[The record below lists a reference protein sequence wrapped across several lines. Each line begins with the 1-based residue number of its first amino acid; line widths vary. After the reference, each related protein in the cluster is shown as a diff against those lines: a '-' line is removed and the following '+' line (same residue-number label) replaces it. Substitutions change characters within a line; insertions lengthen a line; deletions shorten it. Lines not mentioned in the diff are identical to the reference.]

1 MHITL
6 KNPKTKHMKYFF
18 LHFLLFTSA
27 LCLAQ
32 VNFTSSNLPIVLLET
47 NGQTIPDEPKISAT
61 MKIIY
66 NGPGV
71 RNEVSTSQYNFV
83 GNIGIEVR
91 GNSSQSFDQKQYGF
105 ETRTPS
111 GENLDTSLLGMP
123 AEKDWVL
130 YAPWNDI
137 SMIRNVLGYHLW
149 NQMDHWGPRTRM
161 VELVLNGNY
170 QGVYVLTESIKR
182 GDHRVKTASLKEKD
196 ISGIELTGGYIMK
209 IDAQNSPTD
218 KAFNSSVP
226 GVVSGSGGF
235 GQTPTTTVTWLYHY
249 PEPKKIQ
256 PAQEEYIRKYIDT
269 VEQLL
274 QSPYFNDPVN
284 GYKKYLSTQS
294 FLDYFI
300 HTELSLNADGYKR
313 SAYFYKEKMQK
324 DGSKGKFKAGPVWDL
339 NLAYGNCNFC
349 KANQVNA
356 WAYKGCETLPVPA
369 MWGRLLE
376 DPEFANELKCRYLE
390 LRQGILSD
398 AYIHSFIDAYADTLN
413 EAQAR
418 HFSKWT
424 KLLQKGGGFPG
435 FPGFPGGDLWFSAY
449 RVSSYAEEIDTL
461 KKWFTARLKF
471 LDNNLPGTCVITSNA
486 QKTQFHSIQV
496 APNPADDILII
507 ESDEKI
513 NSIQL
518 FSSIGQLIID
528 KTIKSNERRITLKE
542 IEECTPGIYSLIVHG
557 EDGKVGKKLIV
568 VQ

>member
-1 MHITL
+1 
-6 KNPKTKHMKYFF
+6 MKYFF
-18 LHFLLFTSA
+18 LHFLLLSSA
-27 LCLAQ
+27 LCFAQ

-66 NGPGV
+66 NGQGV
-71 RNEVSTSQYNFV
+71 RNQVNNTQFNFV
-83 GNIGIEVR
+83 GNIGIELR
-91 GNSSQSFDQKQYGF
+91 GNSSQNFDQKQYGF
-105 ETRTPS
+105 ETRDAA
-111 GENLDTSLLGMP
+111 GENLDTALLGMP
-123 AEKDWVL
+123 SEKDWVL

-137 SMIRNVLGYHLW
+137 SMIRNVLAYHLW
-149 NQMDHWGPRTRM
+149 NKMDHWGPRTRM
-161 VELVLNGNY
+161 VELILNGNY

-182 GDHRVKTASLKEKD
+182 GDYRVKTASLKAKD
-196 ISGIELTGGYIMK
+196 ISGIDLTGGYIMK
-209 IDAQNSPTD
+209 IDAQNSPDD
-218 KAFNSSVP
+218 KAFNSTVP

-235 GQTPTTTVTWLYHY
+235 GGTPSTTVTWLYHY
-249 PEPKKIQ
+249 PESKNIQ

-269 VEQLL
+269 VETLI
-274 QSPYFNDPVN
+274 QSPNFNDPVN
-284 GYKKYLSTQS
+284 GYGKYISLQS

-300 HTELSLNADGYKR
+300 HTEVSLNSDGFKR

-324 DGSKGKFKAGPVWDL
+324 DGTKGKLKAGPVWDL

-349 KANQVNA
+349 KGNQVTA
-356 WAYKGCETLPVPA
+356 WVHKGCETLPVPA
-369 MWGRLLE
+369 MWGRLLQ
-376 DPEFANELKCRYLE
+376 DPNFANDLKCRYLE

-424 KLLQKGGGFPG
+424 KLFQTSGGGG

-449 RVSSYAEEIDTL
+449 RVTSYAAEIDTL

-486 QKTQFHSIQV
+486 QKSQFQNLKV
-496 APNPADDILII
+496 LPNPADDMLII
-507 ESDEKI
+507 ESDERI
-513 NSIQL
+513 TSVQL

-528 KTIKSNERRITLKE
+528 KTITGTENRLTFKE

-557 EDGKVGKKLIV
+557 EDGKIGKKLIMV
-568 VQ
+568 K

>member
-1 MHITL
+1 
-6 KNPKTKHMKYFF
+6 MKYFF
-18 LHFLLFTSA
+18 LHFLLLSSA
-27 LCLAQ
+27 LCFAQ
-32 VNFTSSNLPIVLLET
+32 VNFTSSNLPIVLVET

-66 NGPGV
+66 NGQGV
-71 RNEVSTSQYNFV
+71 RNQVNNTQFNFV
-83 GNIGIEVR
+83 GNIGIELR
-91 GNSSQSFDQKQYGF
+91 GNSSQYFDQKQYGF
-105 ETRTPS
+105 ETRNAA

-123 AEKDWVL
+123 SEKDWVL

-137 SMIRNVLGYHLW
+137 SMVRNVLGYHLW
-149 NQMDHWGPRTRM
+149 NKMDHWGPRTRM
-161 VELVLNGNY
+161 VELVLNGDY

-182 GDHRVKTASLKEKD
+182 GDYRVKTASLKAKD
-196 ISGIELTGGYIMK
+196 ISGIDLTGGYIMK
-209 IDAQNSPTD
+209 IDAQNSPDD
-218 KAFNSSVP
+218 KAFNSTVP

-235 GQTPTTTVTWLYHY
+235 GGTPSTTVTWLYHY
-249 PEPKKIQ
+249 PESKNIQ

-269 VEQLL
+269 VETLI
-274 QSPYFNDPVN
+274 QSPNFNDPVN
-284 GYKKYLSTQS
+284 GYGKYISLQS

-300 HTELSLNADGYKR
+300 HTEVSLNSDGFKR
-313 SAYFYKEKMQK
+313 SAFFYKEKMQK
-324 DGSKGKFKAGPVWDL
+324 DGTKGKLKAGPVWDL

-349 KANQVNA
+349 KGNQVTA
-356 WAYKGCETLPVPA
+356 WVHKGCETLPVPA
-369 MWGRLLE
+369 MWGRLLQ
-376 DPEFANELKCRYLE
+376 DPQFANEVKCRYLE

-424 KLLQKGGGFPG
+424 KLFQTNGGGG

-449 RVSSYAEEIDTL
+449 RVTSYAAEIDTL

-486 QKTQFHSIQV
+486 QKSQFHSLQV
-496 APNPADDILII
+496 LPNPADDMLVI

-513 NSIQL
+513 NSVQL

-528 KTIKSNERRITLKE
+528 KTITGNENRLTIRE

-557 EDGKVGKKLIV
+557 EDGKIGKKLIMV
-568 VQ
+568 K